1 MRSSR
6 LISCL
11 SHHSGQWILK
21 NDLAYSKMYFQ
32 VYFTLHQC
40 YPLSQSHP
48 GSNVISN
55 IWVVRF
61 FNFSKYALGVI
72 DPYCMCLSD
81 YSAYFHICVE
91 NRLEPNSA
99 FMNYE
104 TNEADVK
111 KDAKF
116 FGYETRACLLV
127 LILIFI
133 LLMCAARG
141 VEDKNMSDQSPD
153 GESSKKS
160 HYPYKGHAWC
170 ISGLRVSGERIIKVT
185 QHEVTVSSDWCQ

>member
-1 MRSSR
+1 MDTQERPRLFQNVFPGLFHLTSVLSIISISSGFKCHIQY
-6 LISCL
+6 LSGEIS
-11 SHHSGQWILK
+11 Q
-21 NDLAYSKMYFQ
+21 
-32 VYFTLHQC
+32 
-40 YPLSQSHP
+40 
-48 GSNVISN
+48 
-55 IWVVRF
+55 
-61 FNFSKYALGVI
+61 FSKYALGII

-81 YSAYFHICVE
+81 YSAHFHICVE

-160 HYPYKGHAWC
+160 HYPYKGHA
-170 ISGLRVSGERIIKVT
+170 
-185 QHEVTVSSDWCQ
+185 